1 MEYVIVF
8 STAAMIALYARI
20 IGRCLRNA

>member
-8 STAAMIALYARI
+8 TTAAMIALYARI

>member
-1 MEYVIVF
+1 MESVIVF
-8 STAAMIALYARI
+8 TTAAMIALFARI

>member
-8 STAAMIALYARI
+8 TTAAMIALFARI
-20 IGRCLRNA
+20 IGRCLRNG

>member
-1 MEYVIVF
+1 MECVIVF
-8 STAAMIALYARI
+8 TTAAMIALYARI

>member
-1 MEYVIVF
+1 MEYLIVF

-20 IGRCLRNA
+20 IGRCLHEA

>member
-8 STAAMIALYARI
+8 TTAAMIAFYARI